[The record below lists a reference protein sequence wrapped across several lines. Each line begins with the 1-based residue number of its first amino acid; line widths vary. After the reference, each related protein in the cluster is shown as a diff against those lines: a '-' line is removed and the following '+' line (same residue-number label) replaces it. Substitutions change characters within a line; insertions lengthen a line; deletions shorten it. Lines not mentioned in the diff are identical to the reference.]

1 MKKSKISYKILC
13 SFTASNEKL
22 SSPEVFLFHN
32 VLNLKVGKL
41 SLGNKD
47 IYNDFSKWANIEIID
62 FIQLHNDMVSFTVSV
77 ELNDIYSNSNEIDL
91 LITATG
97 NIHQWLNIHS
107 TPDGDFAIDVSSS
120 LVDEFSLHPIYLE
133 ARKFSKNMNP
143 QVCIIE
149 DSEED

>member
-13 SFTASNEKL
+13 SFTASSEKL
-22 SSPEVFLFHN
+22 SSPEVFHN
-32 VLNLKVGKL
+32 ILNLEVSKL

-47 IYNDFSKWANIEIID
+47 INNDFSKWAGIEVID
-62 FIQLHNDMVSFTVSV
+62 FIQLHNDMVSFTVCV
-77 ELNDIYSNSNEIDL
+77 ELNDVYSNFNEIDL

-97 NIHQWLNIHS
+97 NVHQWLNIHS
-107 TPDGDFAIDVSSS
+107 TSDGDFAIDVSSS

-149 DSEED
+149 DNED

>member
-13 SFTASNEKL
+13 SFTASSEKL
-22 SSPEVFLFHN
+22 SSPEVFHN

-47 IYNDFSKWANIEIID
+47 INNDFSKWAAIEIID
-62 FIQLHNDMVSFTVSV
+62 FIQLHNDMVSFTICV
-77 ELNDIYSNSNEIDL
+77 ELNDICSNFNEMDL

-97 NIHQWLNIHS
+97 SIHQWLNIHS
-107 TPDGDFAIDVSSS
+107 TPDGNFAIDVSSS

-133 ARKFSKNMNP
+133 ARKISKNMNP

-149 DSEED
+149 DNEED